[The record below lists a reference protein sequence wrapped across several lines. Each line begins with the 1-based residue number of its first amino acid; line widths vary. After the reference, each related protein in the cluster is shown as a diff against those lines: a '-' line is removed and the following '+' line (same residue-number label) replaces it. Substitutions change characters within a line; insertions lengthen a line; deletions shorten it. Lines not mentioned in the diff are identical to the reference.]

1 MGKASSSKKIARAAR
16 AGGRASGVRQRNLLF
31 PTAIGAIVLAG
42 GAMVALAWN
51 DHRDQASSVPP
62 VANEDH
68 WHAAYGIYVCGEWQP
83 AIPEYENPN
92 GIHTHG
98 DGVVHIHPFSASAA
112 GENARLGEFLETAGV
127 KLTNDT
133 LEIGDDKWEEG
144 KDECD
149 GKEAELVVA
158 KWQDVET
165 STKKPALIPSDFDD
179 TRFREDG
186 EGYTI
191 AFVPVDQAEGDSDE
205 EIPKPE
211 SAAQLAQL
219 GAIDT
224 GQTPANSTIPGET
237 PESTEPGETT
247 VPTSAPEGGATT
259 TAGEGGS
266 TTVPETVPPS
276 DDAPDTG
283 SG

>member
-31 PTAIGAIVLAG
+31 PAAIGAIVLAG

-51 DHRDQASSVPP
+51 DHRDKASSVPP
-62 VANEDH
+62 VANKDH
-68 WHAAYGIYVCGEWQP
+68 WHAAYGFYVCGEWLP
-83 AIPEYENPN
+83 AIPEFDNRD

-98 DGVVHIHPFSASAA
+98 DGVIHIHPFSASAA
-112 GENARLGEFLETAGV
+112 GENARLGVFLDGAGV
-127 KLTNDT
+127 ELTDDKLTIGEDT
-133 LEIGDDKWEEG
+133 WEEG

-165 STKKPALIPSDFDD
+165 TTKKPALIPSDFGDI
-179 TRFREDG
+179 RFRANG

-191 AFVPVDQAEGDSDE
+191 AFVPKDQAEGDSDE

-211 SAAQLAQL
+211 SPAQLAQL
-219 GAIDT
+219 GAVDT
-224 GQTPANSTIPGET
+224 GQTSTG
-237 PESTEPGETT
+237 STVPGETT
-247 VPTSAPEGGATT
+247 VSTAPGETTSAPEGGTTT
-259 TAGEGGS
+259 TAAGGTA
-266 TTVPETVPPS
+266 TTATTAPPS
-276 DDAPDTG
+276 EGDG
-283 SG
+283 